1 MKYLI
6 FIFVSLIPFHLIAQ
20 SVNETV
26 DTINDLLKKN
36 CYNASKNIFPDP
48 YYFQI
53 EVDSNGL
60 IASYVYEKNLKEQK
74 IVKIPDCHG
83 YLKSLDAV
91 IVSYQDTGYYRLHLV
106 CPKGNKCLFNGHGN
120 IIPSDPIGM
129 GFAVTNLETQ
139 SKIENALMHLLVL
152 AKNNAAFYSIQSQSN

>member
-1 MKYLI
+1 MI

-60 IASYVYEKNLKEQK
+60 IASY
-74 IVKIPDCHG
+74 
-83 YLKSLDAV
+83 
-91 IVSYQDTGYYRLHLV
+91 
-106 CPKGNKCLFNGHGN
+106 
-120 IIPSDPIGM
+120 
-129 GFAVTNLETQ
+129 
-139 SKIENALMHLLVL
+139 
-152 AKNNAAFYSIQSQSN
+152 

>member
-6 FIFVSLIPFHLIAQ
+6 FIFVSSIPFHLLGQ

-26 DTINDLLKKN
+26 ETINNLLKMYSNHSAKH
-36 CYNASKNIFPDP
+36 IFPDFL
-48 YYFQI
+48 YSQI

-60 IASYVYEKNLKEQK
+60 IASYIYEKNPKENK
-74 IVKIPDCHG
+74 IVKIPNCHG
-83 YLKSLDAV
+83 YLKSLDGI
-91 IVSYQDTGYYRLHLV
+91 IVSYQDTGIYKLNLV